1 MSFVIPEDFKF
12 LKQSGR
18 PPPFTAKVGSALKLL
33 PILTQTKD
41 RKRITP
47 IGIKRNWKAS
57 VDVVL
62 QQLQFMNVGTNHLIS
77 VCHAGVPQRA
87 EQVLQRV
94 KGDSSGIPVSDVANA
109 TAFLAR

>member
-12 LKQSGR
+12 LKRSGCLA
-18 PPPFTAKVGSALKLL
+18 PFAAKVGSALKLL

-87 EQVLQRV
+87 EQVLQQV
-94 KGDSSGIPVSDVANA
+94 KGDSPGIPVSDVANA